1 MYSECESPDDVVL
14 NRTQLEKAYIKGEQQ
29 FDHMIQDEYSSILSE
44 SFAED
49 GENTIE
55 YSSESDEVSV
65 MAPTVNRKRRC
76 DVPVKIVVDGDER
89 TQVFYCPFEGCD
101 FSNTE
106 ESIVKFHTKCHM
118 MEDTGSKASFTS
130 TKKNRKR
137 HISGEKLYQC
147 SYPGCNSS
155 FTQADNLK
163 VHMRIH
169 TGEKPYKC
177 SYPGCNSAFTQAG
190 NLKVHMR
197 IHTGEKPYK
206 CSYPGCNSAF
216 TQAGNLKVHMRI
228 HTGEKPYK
236 CSYPGC
242 NSAFIHTGNLKVH
255 IRRHHAHCFVCW

>member
-118 MEDTGSKASFTS
+118 MKDTGSKASFTS

-137 HISGEKLYQC
+137 HISGERLYQ
-147 SYPGCNSS
+147 
-155 FTQADNLK
+155 
-163 VHMRIH
+163 
-169 TGEKPYKC
+169 C

-190 NLKVHMR
+190 NLKIHMR
-197 IHTGEKPYK
+197 IHTGEKPFK

-216 TQAGNLKVHMRI
+216 AQAGNLK
-228 HTGEKPYK
+228 
-236 CSYPGC
+236 
-242 NSAFIHTGNLKVH
+242 AH
-255 IRRHHAHCFVCW
+255 IRRHHTHCFVCW